1 MTALTLP
8 LPTSKNPRYTY
19 RTILDGSEFKLSFNY
34 LSRGD
39 SSWHLSIYDKQD
51 NPIAYNL
58 KMIPWFDMLSGLPK
72 GKLPAGKLGLVCI
85 SESDPNA
92 PSITLE
98 NLSTDFKLVYY
109 TAL

>member
-1 MTALTLP
+1 MTTLILP
-8 LPTSKNPRYTY
+8 LPTSKNPRYSY
-19 RTILDGSEFKLSFNY
+19 RVILDGSEYKLSFHY

-72 GKLPAGKLGLVCI
+72 EKLPAGKLGLVCI

-92 PSITLE
+92 PAITLE
-98 NLSTDFKLVYY
+98 NLSTDFKLKYY
-109 TAL
+109 TAK